1 MTHIHPGLQMVR
13 GLFLTLNGTGTEKS
27 ILWTPMVRINVIENV
42 FTDEQKRQMIEKVT
56 DAMVSIEGEA
66 MRGVTWVLVEEVQ
79 EGNWGIGGQGLT
91 SADVR
96 RLQEGVA

>member
-1 MTHIHPGLQMVR
+1 
-13 GLFLTLNGTGTEKS
+13 
-27 ILWTPMVRINVIENV
+27 
-42 FTDEQKRQMIEKVT
+42 MIEKVS

-79 EGNWGIGGQGLT
+79 EGTWDIGGQGLT

-96 RLQEGVA
+96 KLQAGAG